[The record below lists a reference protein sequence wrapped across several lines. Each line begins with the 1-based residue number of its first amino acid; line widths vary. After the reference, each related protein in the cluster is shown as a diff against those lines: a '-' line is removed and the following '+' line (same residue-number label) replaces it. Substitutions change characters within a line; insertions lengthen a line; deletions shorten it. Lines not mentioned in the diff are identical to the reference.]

1 MSETEDFKSDFNPKS
16 VPPSS
21 RATSPVPSSIVLG
34 NSENPI
40 FVSDSDGDEDFNPIS
55 AKQLAERRRFNH
67 AIKEEPK
74 ETVIKSVPF
83 KSEY

>member
-1 MSETEDFKSDFNPKS
+1 MSQTEDFKSDFNHKS

-21 RATSPVPSSIVLG
+21 HATSPVPSSITLG

-40 FVSDSDGDEDFNPIS
+40 FVSDLDGDEDFIPLS
-55 AKQLAERRRFNH
+55 AKQLAERRQFNC

-74 ETVIKSVPF
+74 ETVIKSVLH
-83 KSEY
+83 KCEY